1 MFPTQTYIERRQRL
15 QQTLGGGLVLML
27 GNGIASYNYPDN
39 NYPFRQ
45 DSTFLYF
52 FGLDYE
58 GLAAIIDIDNDQTI
72 VFGDEL
78 TIDDIIWSGV
88 QPTLAERSLAV
99 GVAETRPMSTLCKYI
114 ELALEKRQPIHFVP
128 PYRGHTILWLEQLL
142 GTKVSTKPGDAFL
155 KGMPVATPS
164 LELCYNIADMRNHKS
179 PGNSSSWPRL
189 SISP

>member
-15 QQTLGGGLVLML
+15 QQTLGGGLVL
-27 GNGIASYNYPDN
+27 
-39 NYPFRQ
+39 
-45 DSTFLYF
+45 
-52 FGLDYE
+52 
-58 GLAAIIDIDNDQTI
+58 QTI

-88 QPTLAERSLAV
+88 QPTLSERSLAV
-99 GVAETRPMSTLCKYI
+99 GVAETRPMSTLSKYI

-164 LELCYNIADMRNHKS
+164 LELCYNIADMRL
-179 PGNSSSWPRL
+179 PQGNACSHAQP
-189 SISP
+189 